1 LADLLFHRYQE
12 QNFCTKLL
20 VRTEVKS
27 PAQIMNN
34 ILIAFIFIFLAVN
47 TINAQELPYYAPK
60 FSNQSLH
67 TEVDFQLQNLLV
79 QKLNENPKWKSLIK
93 SKRMA
98 VGLVDLRNVYHP
110 KFARVNGNEM
120 MYAASLPKIAVL
132 LAATDAIEKGELKET
147 QAVKNDMRLMIAKSN
162 NAATTRMIDRVGY
175 RKIEKVL
182 TNPDYRLYDRS
193 YGGGLWVGK
202 RYAAGG
208 ARYPDPMKGIS
219 HAATVSQICRFYY
232 MLSRGEL
239 VSQERSEQML
249 GYLGNPELHH
259 KFVNTLDRIAPEADV
274 YRKSGSWRTF
284 HSDSALVWGPDG
296 RQYIIA
302 AMVED
307 SEGGQIMKDLIY
319 VIEDV
324 LEESGRVLAT
334 K

>member
-1 LADLLFHRYQE
+1 MSKILITFTLLF
-12 QNFCTKLL
+12 
-20 VRTEVKS
+20 
-27 PAQIMNN
+27 
-34 ILIAFIFIFLAVN
+34 LAL
-47 TINAQELPYYAPK
+47 TINAQDLPFYTPN
-60 FSNQSLH
+60 FNNQTLH
-67 TEVDFQLQNLLV
+67 NQVDFDLQNRLE
-79 QKLNENPKWKSLIK
+79 QKLNANPKWKRLIK
-93 SKRMA
+93 NKKMS
-98 VGLVDLRNVYHP
+98 VGLVDLRNVYQP

-132 LAATDAIEKGELKET
+132 LAATDAIDKGELKET

-182 TNPDYRLYDRS
+182 THPDYKLYDRN

-232 MLSRGEL
+232 LLSRGEL

-259 KFVNTLDRIAPEADV
+259 KFVNTLDKIAPDAEV

-284 HSDSALVWGPDG
+284 HSDSALVWGEDG
-296 RQYIIA
+296 RQYILA
-302 AMVED
+302 AMVD
-307 SEGGQIMKDLIY
+307 DAEGGQIMKDLVY
-319 VIEDV
+319 VIEEI